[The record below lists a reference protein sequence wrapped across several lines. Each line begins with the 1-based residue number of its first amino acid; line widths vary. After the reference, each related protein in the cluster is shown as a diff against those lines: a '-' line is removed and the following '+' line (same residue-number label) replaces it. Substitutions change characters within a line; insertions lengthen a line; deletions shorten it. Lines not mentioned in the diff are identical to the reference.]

1 MPNLDAIARAKVG
14 PVRGPFSRQ
23 LGSWIKRARSRAL
36 TRTSTRKYGEEI
48 WRRVRDSNPRY
59 GFPYAGFQDRC
70 HQPLGQL
77 SGLHRI
83 RVRIAVRTN
92 HKKNVPAC
100 ALVYISRFPCALCG
114 ESKPGGR
121 EAGG

>member
-59 GFPYAGFQDRC
+59 GFPYAGFQDGAIN
-70 HQPLGQL
+70 HSANSPGYIGSALELQFG
-77 SGLHRI
+77 
-83 RVRIAVRTN
+83 RTTR
-92 HKKNVPAC
+92 KTFLPV
-100 ALVYISRFPCALCG
+100 L
-114 ESKPGGR
+114 
-121 EAGG
+121 